1 MEMGWDTIS
10 FERGN
15 GTRTGQHASRGAP
28 VPGNGQASGGWA
40 DDHERLKPSF
50 FAIFA
55 EHPLITLFLV
65 LLFGVLV
72 FGRVLP

>member
-10 FERGN
+10 FERRY
-15 GTRTGQHASRGAP
+15 GTRTGQYADLGAP
-28 VPGNGQASGGWA
+28 APGSDRPGGGWA

-55 EHPLITLFLV
+55 EHPLLTLFLV